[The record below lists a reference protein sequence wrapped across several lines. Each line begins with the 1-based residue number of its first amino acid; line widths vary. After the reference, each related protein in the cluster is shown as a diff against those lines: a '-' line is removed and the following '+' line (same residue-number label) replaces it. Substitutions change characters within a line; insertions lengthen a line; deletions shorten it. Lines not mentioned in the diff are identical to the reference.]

1 MKILDIQTTDTP
13 ANFINDI
20 LRGLGHGFFNRTM
33 FWFLGIIY
41 QIFFNV
47 ATVEILENATI
58 RNFYGRI
65 QLILGVF
72 MVFRLS
78 ITVLQA
84 IVDPD
89 RAQNKSEGFAAIIK
103 RVVIGLV
110 MLTVLTP
117 INIPG
122 AKNDFEKEINNNGIM
137 FGILYDLQ
145 YRILDQNTLGRLILG
160 TTDDANDATSDTLAN
175 SHTIFTSTLAK
186 AFVSI
191 NLKEGKTDETKS
203 ANWMCKNIDKSII
216 DEYQK
221 LDIPPSQLFSNQWVT
236 LSCTDESNSWVPFS
250 GVTTRATGKDRYV
263 FSYILFLPFI
273 IALVFS
279 IVLLGFTVDIA
290 IRAFKLVILRL
301 IAPIPIIAYMGP
313 ESKDN
318 TAFNNW
324 IKAVVST
331 YLDLFIRLA
340 IVYFVIYLIMDM
352 ITNGVVMREGL
363 GIVGIFSMI
372 FIWLG
377 LFLFARQAPKFILDV
392 LGVKSLGS
400 NVGLGSI
407 VGGLGMFGGGFR
419 TGMATSL
426 QERYGTSSLGKI
438 AHDQGFGRA
447 LMAGL
452 SSVPGGFVGA
462 GSGYAQGALSGM
474 LGSNE
479 AQATGKDLPL
489 HNIFSQNRD
498 LMAQMRTGDKD
509 ARGGFTGY
517 LQDRANFQ
525 NRELRAR
532 SLGIGRNAMAAAL
545 YEDEVA
551 GDRYRTAQANSASLA
566 SKVSAMKGTNGT
578 VKTKDELAVAYGR
591 SVTDAEYSSFVDQ
604 FNQTY
609 KEWQDALDLEEKAR
623 VQTLITGAAKKS
635 MDGARSTM
643 GVGPR
648 AADIYTTGYRSQ
660 RQVRM
665 TDDRVAVRRDD
676 SRITDPEQVVDPKH
690 RGVGEAYRNQY
701 TFEDSV
707 TSFDG
712 TIDDSSF
719 GSSGRGSGS

>member
-1 MKILDIQTTDTP
+1 
-13 ANFINDI
+13 
-20 LRGLGHGFFNRTM
+20 
-33 FWFLGIIY
+33 
-41 QIFFNV
+41 
-47 ATVEILENATI
+47 
-58 RNFYGRI
+58 
-65 QLILGVF
+65 
-72 MVFRLS
+72 
-78 ITVLQA
+78 
-84 IVDPD
+84 
-89 RAQNKSEGFAAIIK
+89 
-103 RVVIGLV
+103 
-110 MLTVLTP
+110 
-117 INIPG
+117 
-122 AKNDFEKEINNNGIM
+122 
-137 FGILYDLQ
+137 
-145 YRILDQNTLGRLILG
+145 
-160 TTDDANDATSDTLAN
+160 
-175 SHTIFTSTLAK
+175 
-186 AFVSI
+186 
-191 NLKEGKTDETKS
+191 
-203 ANWMCKNIDKSII
+203 
-216 DEYQK
+216 
-221 LDIPPSQLFSNQWVT
+221 
-236 LSCTDESNSWVPFS
+236 
-250 GVTTRATGKDRYV
+250 
-263 FSYILFLPFI
+263 
-273 IALVFS
+273 
-279 IVLLGFTVDIA
+279 
-290 IRAFKLVILRL
+290 
-301 IAPIPIIAYMGP
+301 
-313 ESKDN
+313 
-318 TAFNNW
+318 
-324 IKAVVST
+324 
-331 YLDLFIRLA
+331 
-340 IVYFVIYLIMDM
+340 
-352 ITNGVVMREGL
+352 
-363 GIVGIFSMI
+363 
-372 FIWLG
+372 
-377 LFLFARQAPKFILDV
+377 
-392 LGVKSLGS
+392 
-400 NVGLGSI
+400 
-407 VGGLGMFGGGFR
+407 MFGGGFR

-604 FNQTY
+604 FNKTY

>member
-13 ANFINDI
+13 ANFLNDI
-20 LRGLGHGFFNRTM
+20 LRTLGHSFFNVVI

-78 ITVLQA
+78 ITVLQV

-89 RAQNKSEGFAAIIK
+89 RAQHKSEGFSAIIK

-110 MLTVLTP
+110 LLTMLTP

-122 AKNDFEKEINNNGIM
+122 AKNDFEKEINNNGII
-137 FGILYDLQ
+137 FGVLYDLQ

-160 TTDDANDATSDTLAN
+160 TNDDATDATSDTLAN

-203 ANWMCKNIDKSII
+203 SNWMCKDIDKEII

-221 LDIPPSQLFSNQWVT
+221 LDIPPSKLFSYQWVT
-236 LSCTDESNSWVPFS
+236 LSCSDESNSWVPFS
-250 GVTTRATGKDRYV
+250 GVASRATGKDRYV
-263 FSYILFLPFI
+263 FSYMLFLPFVV
-273 IALVFS
+273 ALVFS

-290 IRAFKLVILRL
+290 IRAFKLVVLRL

-318 TAFNNW
+318 TSFNNW

-340 IVYFVIYLIMDM
+340 IVYFVLYLIMDM

-363 GIVGIFSMI
+363 GVVGIFSMI

-392 LGVKSLGS
+392 LGVKGLGS
-400 NVGLGSI
+400 NVGLGAI
-407 VGGLGMFGGGFR
+407 LGGGAMLGGGFR
-419 TGMATSL
+419 TGVAASL
-426 QERYGTSSLGKI
+426 QERYGTSSLSKI
-438 AHDQGFGRA
+438 AKDQGGWGRA

-452 SSVPGGFVGA
+452 SSVPGGFAGA
-462 GSGYAQGALSGM
+462 GSGFAQGAMSGM
-474 LGSNE
+474 LGANE

-551 GDRYRTAQANSASLA
+551 GDRYRNAQAESASLA

-591 SVTDAEYSSFVDQ
+591 AVTDSEYNDFVDQ
-604 FNQTY
+604 FNKTY
-609 KEWQDALDLEEKAR
+609 KDWQTALNVEEQAR

-635 MDGARSTM
+635 MDSARSTM

-648 AADIYTTGYRSQ
+648 ASDVYTTGYRSQ

-665 TDDRVAVRRDD
+665 TDDRVAIADD
-676 SRITDPEQVVDPKH
+676 GSRITDPKQTADPKH
-690 RGVGEAYRNQY
+690 RGVGEKYRDRY

-712 TIDDSSF
+712 TIDDSSY
-719 GSSGRGSGS
+719 GSSQK